1 MAVKNKVKS
10 YVLLP
15 VILIVYTVVM
25 AIVSLPR
32 YRRSGNWGE
41 YVLIIAISLIAS
53 VILYFVLKKKHKIRD
68 NFK

>member
-1 MAVKNKVKS
+1 MKNKVKS

>member
-15 VILIVYTVVM
+15 VILIVYTVAM
-25 AIVSLPR
+25 AIISLPR
-32 YRRSGNWGE
+32 YRRTGNWGE
-41 YVLIIAISLIAS
+41 YVLIIGISLLAS

>member
-1 MAVKNKVKS
+1 MKKKIKS
-10 YVLLP
+10 YVLVP
-15 VILIVYTVVM
+15 VLLIMYTVVM

-41 YVLIIAISLIAS
+41 YVLIVSVSLIAS
-53 VILYFVLKKKHKIRD
+53 VVLYFVLKRKQKIRD

>member
-15 VILIVYTVVM
+15 VILIVYTVAM
-25 AIVSLPR
+25 AIISLPR
-32 YRRSGNWGE
+32 YRRTGNWGQ
-41 YVLIIAISLIAS
+41 S
-53 VILYFVLKKKHKIRD
+53 VILYFVLKKKQKIRD